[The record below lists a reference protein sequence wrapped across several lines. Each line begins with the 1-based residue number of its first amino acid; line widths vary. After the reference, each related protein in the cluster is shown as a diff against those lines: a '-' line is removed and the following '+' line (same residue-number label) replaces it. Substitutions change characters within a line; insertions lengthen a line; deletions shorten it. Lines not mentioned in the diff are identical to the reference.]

1 VRRLFQGL
9 GERVRLLHLAARLVA
24 GRWFLIVPLL
34 PLPWIGWQVL
44 RVVVG
49 WRPEEF
55 RPADAQTVLIGTPL
69 LVLALGLGVRIVAG
83 EIDQRTLEIAYT
95 VPGGAHR
102 AWLAKLAAASLMLV
116 LAEALLATATFF
128 FCTSF
133 PAGVLYGALQ
143 GAIFYLVLAMGLS
156 TLLRSE
162 ATGAMV
168 ATGVLILNAFVQ
180 GGDLRVSPLWNP
192 VKLEENDPSDVLA
205 WTVQNRVGFLI
216 VIVVITLLCFG
227 RAERRESMLSG

>member
-1 VRRLFQGL
+1 MIGLVQML

-24 GRWFLIVPLL
+24 GRFFFIVPLL
-34 PLPWIGWQVL
+34 PLLWIGWMVL

-49 WRPEEF
+49 WRTEDF
-55 RPADAQTVLIGTPL
+55 TPADAQTALIGTPL

-116 LAEALLATATFF
+116 TAEGLLATATFF

-133 PAGVLYGALQ
+133 PVGALYGALQ

-162 ATGAMV
+162 ATGAML

-180 GGDLRVSPLWNP
+180 EGNLRVSPLWNP
-192 VKLEENDPSDVLA
+192 ANLEENDPADVLA

-216 VIVVITLLCFG
+216 AIVVITLLCFG